1 LKIIMALAAVYA
13 VWWFL
18 VHGRTGAD
26 EWKTLRRYRYAHRG
40 LHRPGVPENSL
51 PAFRAAAEHGFGAEL
66 DVHLTKDGHLAV
78 IHDSS
83 LRRVCG
89 AEGNVEDL
97 TAKELGQFRL
107 EGTDEK
113 IPFLEEVL
121 PIFAGRTPLV
131 VEIKPANGN
140 WDSLTA
146 KTVACL
152 DRFQVRY
159 CMESFDPRSLLWL
172 KGHRP
177 GIVRGQLTQNFL
189 KDPSGLSL
197 KNRFLLTGLF
207 YNLRTRPDFI
217 ACKFEDRGSLSV
229 RLCCR
234 CWGVQEV
241 LWTIRSRADL
251 KRAEKAGALAI
262 FEGFEPGGQSH
273 E

>member
-1 LKIIMALAAVYA
+1 MKLVIVLAAVYV

-18 VHGRTGAD
+18 VHGRTGSPA
-26 EWKTLRRYRYAHRG
+26 WKILRRYRYAHRG

-66 DVHLTKDGHLAV
+66 DVHLTKDGRLAV

-89 AEGNVEDL
+89 EGGSVENL
-97 TAKELGQFRL
+97 TAAELGRYRL

-113 IPFLEEVL
+113 IPFLDEVL
-121 PIFAGRTPLV
+121 PIFEGRTPLV

-140 WDSLTA
+140 WDVLTA
-146 KTVACL
+146 KTVECL

-172 KGHRP
+172 KKHRP
-177 GIVRGQLTQNFL
+177 EIVRGQLTQNFL
-189 KDPSGLSL
+189 KDPAGLGF
-197 KNRFLLTGLF
+197 KNRFLLTMLCF
-207 YNLRTRPDFI
+207 NLRTRPDFI
-217 ACKFEDRGSLSV
+217 ACKFEDRGTASV

-234 CWGVQEV
+234 WWGVQEV
-241 LWTIRSRADL
+241 LWTIRSRAEL
-251 KRAEKAGALAI
+251 KKTEQAGALAI
-262 FEGFEPGGQSH
+262 FENFEP
-273 E
+273 EKTMP